1 MHFLKNAAPTQ
12 PSRGEGDEKM
22 RRRDF
27 TLAASAALAT
37 TALGPNA
44 SGAALPKLGSVTPR
58 TNFDPRAWHQ
68 RLKRIMQVNFNE
80 KDAENFDVEAWAD
93 YLASV
98 KAQATFLSVT
108 NIVAFYPTKLPDLPV
123 SPFLNGRD
131 LFGECARA
139 AHKRNVRIM
148 GRLSIETAHV
158 SLADKHPDWFRR
170 AADGR
175 IASRSR
181 FEGDPGSSP
190 EFGQTCQFT
199 SYYTDFIPSLI
210 QEVITRYDIDGIY
223 SNGWPGT
230 NVPKCYCAACRKIGD
245 PDSKAYKDAYQQ
257 RAKDLWGLYDSI
269 VARHKPEMIFSGNL
283 GGGFRGGDIDLKE
296 LTQYAAWFIADNQ
309 GRGGVGAPAWDAA
322 QQTRIA
328 KAIMGDRPVPNS
340 TGSYE
345 ISGNGVWRNVTGNAH
360 EVRSRLYQTTAAGGV
375 LYYHWLGFYQGFVED
390 RRWQK
395 VGQEVL
401 PWEEAHDKHFHNIRS
416 IASVALVVAQRS
428 NRLYKAPPGTNGLD
442 AVNGMYQIL
451 TEARIPFD
459 VVLDTDLD
467 GAKLARYS
475 VLVLPNMALM
485 SDLQARQIQDFAAR
499 GGSVLATFE
508 TGVYDE
514 NGRPRSDFA
523 LARLFDMK
531 MTGARQGYGR
541 SGSRADEE
549 NGFGQGATPGQP
561 SVQRIE
567 RAHPLVA
574 SFHDTHY
581 IQGSSWRMPITA
593 EGPPILTHIAQ
604 YPIAPTET
612 VYSRQWHTN
621 IPTVVAREKGKAR
634 LVYLAE
640 DIEASY
646 FRNSAG
652 DLGDLVTNAL
662 NWLVGDDRP
671 LSVEGTGLV
680 ESYGWV
686 TEPGYAVHLINYT
699 NPNFRSGGSR
709 QVYPVGAQT
718 VRLVLTD
725 DKPIRQAR
733 LLRSNQALTVS
744 QTGRVVEFTV
754 PALTDYEVAALEV

>member
-1 MHFLKNAAPTQ
+1 
-12 PSRGEGDEKM
+12 M

-27 TLAASAALAT
+27 TLGAGAALAT
-37 TALGPNA
+37 SALVTPEANSA
-44 SGAALPKLGSVTPR
+44 PAKLGAGAPR
-58 TNFDPRAWHQ
+58 TNFDPKAWHQ

-98 KAQATFLSVT
+98 RAQATFLSVT

-123 SPFLNGRD
+123 SPFLKGRD
-131 LFGECARA
+131 LFGECAKA

-148 GRLSIETAHV
+148 GRLSIETAHI

-170 AADGR
+170 GRDGG

-181 FEGDPGSSP
+181 FEGDPSSSP

-199 SYYTDFIPSLI
+199 GYYTDFVPSLI

-245 PDSKAYKDAYQQ
+245 PDSKAYKDAYLQ
-257 RAKDLWGLYDSI
+257 RAKELWGLYDGI

-340 TGSYE
+340 TGAYE

-360 EVRSRLYQTTAAGGV
+360 EVKSRLYQTTAAGGV

-401 PWEEAHDKHFHNIRS
+401 PWQEEHDKHFHNIRS

-467 GAKLARYS
+467 AAKLARYA

-485 SDLQARQIQDFAAR
+485 SDLQARQIGDFATR
-499 GGSVLATFE
+499 GGCVLATFE
-508 TGVYDE
+508 TGAYDE
-514 NGRPRSDFA
+514 NGKARTDFA
-523 LARLFDMK
+523 LAGLFGMK
-531 MTGARQGYGR
+531 MAGTRQGYGHSGTR
-541 SGSRADEE
+541 SDEE

-574 SFHDTHY
+574 SFRDTHY

-593 EGPPILTHIAQ
+593 DEAPVLTHIAQ

-621 IPTVVAREKGKAR
+621 VPTAVVREKGKAR

-646 FRNSAG
+646 FRNGAG
-652 DLGDLVTNAL
+652 DLGDLVINAL
-662 NWLVGDDRP
+662 HWLVGSDRP
-671 LSVEGTGLV
+671 LTVEGNGLV

-709 QVYPVGAQT
+709 QVYAVGPQK
-718 VRLVLTD
+718 VRLVLAD
-725 DKPIRQAR
+725 DKPIRQAH
-733 LLRSNQALTVS
+733 LLCSNQVLTVS
-744 QTGRVVEFTV
+744 QSGRVVEFTV
-754 PALTDYEVAALEV
+754 PALEDYEVAALEV

>member
-1 MHFLKNAAPTQ
+1 
-12 PSRGEGDEKM
+12 M

-27 TLAASAALAT
+27 TLAAGAALAT
-37 TALGPNA
+37 AALGPD
-44 SGAALPKLGSVTPR
+44 GAAAAAEKSDAAAPR
-58 TNFDPRAWHQ
+58 THFDPQAWHQ

-108 NIVAFYPTKLPDLPV
+108 NIVAFYPTRLPDLPV
-123 SPFLNGRD
+123 SPFLRGRD

-139 AHKRNVRIM
+139 AHKRNVRVM
-148 GRLSIETAHV
+148 GRLSIETAHA
-158 SLADKHPDWFRR
+158 SLSQRHPDWFRR
-170 AADGR
+170 TADGK
-175 IASRSR
+175 IATRSR
-181 FEGDPGSSP
+181 FEGDPSTSP
-190 EFGQTCQFT
+190 EFAQTCQFT
-199 SYYTDFIPSLI
+199 GYYSDFVPALI

-230 NVPKCYCAACRKIGD
+230 NVPKCYCAACRRIGD
-245 PDSKAYKDAYQQ
+245 PDSAAYKAAYLR
-257 RAKDLWGLYDSI
+257 RAKELWGLYDSI
-269 VARHKPEMIFSGNL
+269 VARHNPEMIFSGNL

-309 GRGGVGAPAWDAA
+309 GRGGIGAPAWDAA

-340 TGSYE
+340 TGAYE

-360 EVRSRLYQTTAAGGV
+360 EVKLRLFQTTAAGGV
-375 LYYHWLGFYQGFVED
+375 LYYHWLGFYQGFLED

-395 VGQEVL
+395 VGQDVL
-401 PWEEAHDKHFHNIRS
+401 PWQAKHDKHFHNIRS

-467 GAKLARYS
+467 AARLARYS
-475 VLVLPNMALM
+475 MLVLPNVAWM
-485 SDLQARQIQDFAAR
+485 SDLEARQITDFAAR

-514 NGRPRSDFA
+514 NGKARSDFA
-523 LARLFDMK
+523 LADVFGIR
-531 MTGARQGYGR
+531 MTSARQGYGR
-541 SGSRADEE
+541 NAGPSSGEG
-549 NGFGQGATPGQP
+549 GFGDGATPGQP

-567 RAHPLVA
+567 RSHPLVD
-574 SFHDTHY
+574 SFRDTHY
-581 IQGSSWRMPITA
+581 IQGASWRVPITTDGA
-593 EGPPILTHIAQ
+593 PILTHIAQ
-604 YPIAPTET
+604 YPTAPTET
-612 VYSRQWHTN
+612 VYSRQWHTG
-621 IPTVVAREKGKAR
+621 IPTVAARQAGKSR

-646 FRNSAG
+646 FRTSAG

-662 NWLVGDDRP
+662 NWLVADDRP
-671 LSVEGTGLV
+671 LTVEGSGLV

-699 NPNFRSGGSR
+699 NPNFRAGGSR
-709 QVYPVGAQT
+709 DVYPVGAQR
-718 VRLVLTD
+718 VRLILAD
-725 DKPIRQAR
+725 DRPIRQAR
-733 LLRSNQALTVS
+733 LLRSDQPLAVTQS
-744 QTGRVVEFTV
+744 GRAVEFTV
-754 PALTDYEVAALEV
+754 PMLEDYEVATLEV

>member
-1 MHFLKNAAPTQ
+1 
-12 PSRGEGDEKM
+12 M

-27 TLAASAALAT
+27 TLAAGAALAT
-37 TALGPNA
+37 SALAAP
-44 SGAALPKLGSVTPR
+44 GAAAVPPKLGAVAPR
-58 TNFDPRAWHQ
+58 TNFDPKAWHQ

-80 KDAENFDVEAWAD
+80 KDAEDFDVEAWAD
-93 YLASV
+93 YLASC

-108 NIVAFYPTKLPDLPV
+108 NIVAFYPTKLADLPV
-123 SPFLNGRD
+123 SPFLKGRD

-148 GRLSIETAHV
+148 GRLSIETAHI
-158 SLADKHPDWFRR
+158 SLAEKHPDWFRR
-170 AADGR
+170 GPDGR

-181 FEGDPGSSP
+181 FEGDPSSSP

-199 SYYTDFIPSLI
+199 GYYTDFIPALI

-245 PDSKAYKDAYQQ
+245 PDSAAYKAAYLQ
-257 RAKDLWGLYDSI
+257 RAKELWGLYDGI

-340 TGSYE
+340 TGAYE

-360 EVRSRLYQTTAAGGV
+360 EVKLRLYQTTAAGGV
-375 LYYHWLGFYQGFVED
+375 LYYHWLGFHQGFVED

-395 VGQEVL
+395 VGQDVL
-401 PWEEAHDKHFHNIRS
+401 PWQEEHDKHFHNIRS

-467 GAKLARYS
+467 AGKLARYA
-475 VLVLPNMALM
+475 VLVLPNIALM
-485 SDLQARQIQDFAAR
+485 SDLQARQVQDFAAR
-499 GGSVLATFE
+499 GGCVLGTFE
-508 TGVYDE
+508 TGAYDE
-514 NGRPRSDFA
+514 NGKARTDFA
-523 LARLFDMK
+523 LAELFGMK
-531 MTGARQGYGR
+531 MAGTRQGYGR
-541 SGSRADEE
+541 GGARANEE
-549 NGFGQGATPGQP
+549 NGFGEGATPGQP
-561 SVQRIE
+561 SLQRIE
-567 RAHPLVA
+567 RAHPLVE
-574 SFHDTHY
+574 SFRDTHY
-581 IQGSSWRMPITA
+581 IQGSSWRMPISMDGA
-593 EGPPILTHIAQ
+593 PILTHIAQ
-604 YPIAPTET
+604 YPTAPTET
-612 VYSRQWHTN
+612 VYSREWHTD
-621 IPTVVAREKGKAR
+621 IPTAVVREKGKAR

-662 NWLVGDDRP
+662 NWLVGDNRP

-699 NPNFRSGGSR
+699 NPNFRAGGSR
-709 QVYPVGAQT
+709 QVYPVGPQK
-718 VRLVLTD
+718 VRLVLAD
-725 DKPIRQAR
+725 DKPVRQAR
-733 LLRSNQALTVS
+733 LLRSNQALTVNQS
-744 QTGRVVEFTV
+744 GRVVEFTV
-754 PALTDYEVAALEV
+754 PALDDYEVAALEV

>member
-1 MHFLKNAAPTQ
+1 MRMHIRRLTPEAAPG
-12 PSRGEGDEKM
+12 REGAM

-27 TLAASAALAT
+27 TIGAGAALAT
-37 TALGPNA
+37 STLMAPEI
-44 SGAALPKLGSVTPR
+44 SAAPAPIHAATPR
-58 TNFDPRAWHQ
+58 TNFDPKAWHQ

-93 YLASV
+93 YLASCR
-98 KAQATFLSVT
+98 AQATFLSVT
-108 NIVAFYPTKLPDLPV
+108 NNVAFYPTK
-123 SPFLNGRD
+123 
-131 LFGECARA
+131 FGECARA

-148 GRLSIETAHV
+148 GRLSIDIAHL
-158 SLADKHPDWFRR
+158 SLAEKHPDWFRR
-170 AADGR
+170 TADGK
-175 IASRSR
+175 IATRGGIVSGPAMSA
-181 FEGDPGSSP
+181 EYGP
-190 EFGQTCQFT
+190 TCQFT
-199 SYYTDFIPSLI
+199 SYYTDFVPSLI
-210 QEVITRYDIDGIY
+210 EEVVSRYEIDGIY

-245 PDSKAYKDAYQQ
+245 PDTKAYKDAYLQ
-257 RAKDLWGLYDSI
+257 RAKDLWGRYDGI
-269 VARHKPEMIFSGNL
+269 VARHRPEMIFSGNL
-283 GGGFRGGDIDLKE
+283 GGGFRGGDIDLKD

-328 KAIMGDRPVPNS
+328 KAIVGNRPVPNS
-340 TGSYE
+340 TGAYE
-345 ISGNGVWRNVTGNAH
+345 ISGAAVWRNVTGNAH
-360 EVRSRLYQTTAAGGV
+360 EVKLRLFQTTAAGGV
-375 LYYHWLGFYQGFVED
+375 LYYHWLGFFQGFTED

-395 VGQEVL
+395 PGQEVL
-401 PWEEAHDKHFHNIRS
+401 SWQEQHDRHFHNIRS

-428 NRLYKAPPGTNGLD
+428 NRLYKAPPGTDGLD

-467 GAKLARYS
+467 AAKLARYS

-485 SDLQARQIQDFAAR
+485 SDLQAAQVQDFAAR

-508 TGVYDE
+508 TGAYDE
-514 NGRPRSDFA
+514 DGKPRSQLA
-523 LARLFDMK
+523 LAGLFGIK
-531 MTGARQGYGR
+531 MTGSREGYGR
-541 SGSRADEE
+541 NGAATEGSA
-549 NGFGQGATPGQP
+549 FGSDGTPGQP
-561 SVQRIE
+561 ATQRIE
-567 RAHPLVA
+567 RTHPLVA
-574 SFHDTHY
+574 SFRDTHY
-581 IQGSSWRMPITA
+581 IQGSSWRLPIA
-593 EGPPILTHIAQ
+593 AQGAPILTHIAQ
-604 YPIAPTET
+604 YPMYPTEA
-612 VYSRQWHTN
+612 VYSREWHTD
-621 IPTVVAREKGKAR
+621 IPTAVALEKGKAR

-671 LSVEGTGLV
+671 LTVEGAGLV

-709 QVYPVGAQT
+709 QVYAVGPQK
-718 VRLVLTD
+718 VRLVLAD
-725 DKPIRQAR
+725 DRPILQAH
-733 LLRSNQALTVS
+733 LLRSNQPLAVS
-744 QTGRVVEFTV
+744 QSGRVVEFTV
-754 PALTDYEVAALEV
+754 PALEDYEVAALEV

>member
-1 MHFLKNAAPTQ
+1 MQFRWRAADPGSGG
-12 PSRGEGDEKM
+12 PEGTGTM

-27 TLAASAALAT
+27 TLGAGTALAT
-37 TALGPNA
+37 
-44 SGAALPKLGSVTPR
+44 SGLFAARLEAAPAKPAIATPR
-58 TNFDPRAWHQ
+58 TNFDPKAWHQ

-93 YLASV
+93 YLASC

-108 NIVAFYPTKLPDLPV
+108 NNVAFYPTKLADLPV
-123 SPFLNGRD
+123 SPFLKGRD

-148 GRLSIETAHV
+148 GRLSIDIAHL
-158 SLADKHPDWFRR
+158 SLAEKHPDWFRR
-170 AADGR
+170 TADGKF
-175 IASRSR
+175 ASRGGIAGGPAMSD
-181 FEGDPGSSP
+181 EYGP
-190 EFGQTCQFT
+190 TCQFT
-199 SYYTDFIPSLI
+199 SYYTDFVPSLI
-210 QEVITRYDIDGIY
+210 EEVVTRYDIDGIY

-245 PDSKAYKDAYQQ
+245 PDTKAYKDAYQQ
-257 RAKDLWGLYDSI
+257 RAKELWGRYDGI

-328 KAIMGDRPVPNS
+328 KAIVGDRPVPNS
-340 TGSYE
+340 TGAYE
-345 ISGNGVWRNVTGNAH
+345 ISGAAVWRNVTGNAH
-360 EVRSRLYQTTAAGGV
+360 EVKLRLFQTTAAGGV
-375 LYYHWLGFYQGFVED
+375 LYYHWLGFYQGFTED

-395 VGQEVL
+395 PGREVL
-401 PWEEAHDKHFHNIRS
+401 SWQEQHDRHFHNIRS

-428 NRLYKAPPGTNGLD
+428 NRLYKAPPGTDGLD

-467 GAKLARYS
+467 AAKLARYS

-508 TGVYDE
+508 TGAYDE
-514 NGRPRSDFA
+514 NGKARSDLA
-523 LARLFDMK
+523 LAGLFGIK
-531 MTGARQGYGR
+531 MTGPREGYGR
-541 SGSRADEE
+541 SGATGEGS
-549 NGFGQGATPGQP
+549 GFGSGGTPGQP
-561 SVQRIE
+561 ATQRIE

-574 SFHDTHY
+574 S

-593 EGPPILTHIAQ
+593 EGAPILTHIAQ
-604 YPIAPTET
+604 YPMYPTEA
-612 VYSRQWHTN
+612 VYSRQWHTD
-621 IPTVVAREKGKAR
+621 IPTAVALQKGKAR

-671 LSVEGTGLV
+671 LTVEGSGLV

-709 QVYPVGAQT
+709 QVYPAGAQK
-718 VRLVLTD
+718 VRLVLD
-725 DKPIRQAR
+725 NDKPIREAR
-733 LLRSNQALTVS
+733 LLRSNQALRITQS
-744 QTGRVVEFTV
+744 GRVVEFTI
-754 PALTDYEVAALEV
+754 PALEDYEVAALEV